1 MTGDREI
8 QRMRR
13 KIADV
18 DREIVE
24 AVARR
29 MGLSARMGELKAM
42 QGIAIEAKD
51 VEAAVLERATEL
63 GVELG
68 LEEELVKELFDLL
81 IAHSKREQRRHR
93 GVGEDRNAGA

>member
-8 QRMRR
+8 QRMR
-13 KIADV
+13 KEIADV

-29 MGLSARMGELKAM
+29 MDLSAQMGDLKARK
-42 QGIAIEAKD
+42 GIPIEAKD
-51 VEAAVLERATEL
+51 VEAAVLERVTKMGL
-63 GVELG
+63 ELG
-68 LEEELVKELFDLL
+68 LEEELLKELFDLL

-93 GVGEDRNAGA
+93 GFGEDRDAGA